1 MRHLAITLATAAL
14 VVAVFLSARA
24 LRSGPGEISEPADA
38 RPEAAES
45 RPPASRP
52 ADAAAQMGIG
62 GVTVVGVPE
71 LEALHRQ
78 HGAVGDAM
86 RKFLAYTIGNQWNLV
101 DRARMQEVLHAL
113 RYATTEADIPYLL
126 DLFERTKDPA
136 FRWWYSWLVPQLAE
150 EMRERFPAERFV
162 DAMTEV
168 YRLDPARGYVAL
180 THLNKPVATERYF
193 KLLDAETDPQMRLHA
208 IAYVAH
214 SDWPHKEESLARF
227 ARDEAR
233 APVERMEAL
242 GALGRV
248 GVSEGTLELAMDV
261 ALGPPKPLSGLTGSL
276 AASHAVHDVRSAAIL
291 AVMQRGDQESARR
304 LFEAADAAGIDSD
317 LAKMVDQHI
326 GGFRGPDVSELIYQ
340 RAQRRQY
347 VSAGEVTHLVRDLDR
362 LDRARL
368 RDLLPFIRDAEAKKL
383 VEKVVEAR

>member
-24 LRSGPGEISEPADA
+24 LRSGPGEIPEPAEP
-38 RPEAAES
+38 RPDVAES

-52 ADAAAQMGIG
+52 VEATMGIG
-62 GVTVVGVPE
+62 GATVVGVPE
-71 LEALHRQ
+71 IEALHRQ

-86 RKFLAYTIGNQWNLV
+86 RKFLAYTVGNEWNLV
-101 DRARMQEVLHAL
+101 DRTRMQEVLHAL
-113 RYATTEADIPYLL
+113 RYGTTEADIPYLL

-180 THLNKPVATERYF
+180 THLNKPAATERYF
-193 KLLDAETDPQMRLHA
+193 KLLDAESDPQMRLHA

-214 SDWPHKEESLARF
+214 SDWPHKEESLARL

-233 APVERMEAL
+233 APAERMEAL

-248 GVSEGTLELAMDV
+248 GVSEGSLELAMDV

-276 AASHAVHDVRSAAIL
+276 ALTHPVHDVRSAAIL

-304 LFEAADAAGIDSD
+304 LFEAADAAGVDSD
-317 LAKMVDQHI
+317 LAKMVDHHTA
-326 GGFRGPDVSELIYQ
+326 GFRGPDLSELIYQ
-340 RAQRRQY
+340 RAQRRRY
-347 VSAGEVTHLVRDLDR
+347 VSPGEVNHLLRDLDR

-368 RDLLPFIRDAEAKKL
+368 RDLLPFIRDAETRKL
-383 VEKVVEAR
+383 VETVLEAR